1 MLCSRPGKC
10 GVYETMTEPP
20 TQQVPAIHHRRVG
33 DIVLTVVS
41 DGFLEGSMAVLQNIS
56 VEDSSD
62 MLRAVFRPVPRRT
75 SLNCFIIHGPGGRT
89 ALIDTGAGTHMQKSS
104 GQLPRN
110 LAAAGI
116 APDAIDTVLMTHL
129 HPDHSN
135 GLATADWTAAFPKA
149 ELAMHAAEHAYWTSE
164 EAEAEVARTGQGV
177 PTGGAYFPM
186 AKRQMAPYADRMH
199 FFTHGQ
205 EVFPGVTAMHFPGHT
220 PGHCGF
226 LVASGGQ
233 SLLIWGDIVHLPEV
247 QVPRPEVTI
256 LFDVDP
262 PQAAATRRRV
272 FDMVAT
278 EKTHIAGMHLHFPAT
293 AHLAREAG
301 GYRLYPEAWEQT
313 L

>member
-1 MLCSRPGKC
+1 MNTIPNAQ
-10 GVYETMTEPP
+10 VTIPNA
-20 TQQVPAIHHRRVG
+20 QVPAIHHRRVG

-56 VEDSSD
+56 VEDSSA

-75 SLNCFIIHGPGGRT
+75 SLNCFLIHSGGRT

-104 GQLPRN
+104 GQLLRN
-110 LAAAGI
+110 LAATGVQ
-116 APDAIDTVLMTHL
+116 PGGIDTVLMTHL

-135 GLATADWTAAFPKA
+135 GLATAEGGAFFPNA
-149 ELAMHAAEHAYWTSE
+149 ELAMHQAEHDYWTSE

-186 AKRQMAPYADRMH
+186 AKRQIAPYADRMR
-199 FFTHGQ
+199 FFNDGA

-220 PGHCGF
+220 PGHCGY
-226 LVASGGQ
+226 LIASGGE

-293 AHLAREAG
+293 AHLGRDG
-301 GYRLYPEAWEQT
+301 DGYRLFPEAWEQT

>member
-1 MLCSRPGKC
+1 MA
-10 GVYETMTEPP
+10 TPP
-20 TQQVPAIHHRRVG
+20 TEQVPAIHHRRVG

-41 DGFLEGSMAVLQNIS
+41 DGFLDGSMSVLQNIS
-56 VEDSSD
+56 PEEASE

-75 SLNCFIIHGPGGRT
+75 SLNCFLVHSGGRT

-110 LAAAGI
+110 LAATGVSPAE
-116 APDAIDTVLMTHL
+116 IDTVLLTHM

-135 GLATADWTAAFPKA
+135 GLGNAEGAAAFPQA
-149 ELAMHAAEHAYWTSE
+149 ELAMHAAEHAYWTDA
-164 EAEAEVARTGQGV
+164 EAEAEVARSGQGV

-186 AKRQMAPYADRMH
+186 ARRQMAPYAERLRL
-199 FFTHGQ
+199 FQGGQ

-220 PGHCGF
+220 PGHCGY
-226 LVASGGQ
+226 LIASGGE

-256 LFDVDP
+256 QFDVDP
-262 PQAAATRRRV
+262 AQAAATRRRV

-278 EKTHIAGMHLHFPAT
+278 ERTHIAGMHLHFPAT
-293 AHLAREAG
+293 AHLAREGA
-301 GYRLYPEAWEQT
+301 GYRLFPEAWTQV

>member
-1 MLCSRPGKC
+1 MPQ
-10 GVYETMTEPP
+10 PP
-20 TQQVPAIHHRRVG
+20 AQQVPAIHHRRVG
-33 DIVLTVVS
+33 DIALSVVS

-56 VEDSSD
+56 VEDSSA

-75 SLNCFIIHGPGGRT
+75 SLNCFLIHGPGGRA
-89 ALIDTGAGTHMQKSS
+89 ALIDTGAGSHMQKTS
-104 GQLPRN
+104 GQLLRN
-110 LAAAGI
+110 LAATGVR
-116 APDAIDTVLMTHL
+116 PEAIDTVLMTHL

-135 GLATADWTAAFPKA
+135 GLATAENTAFFPNA
-149 ELAMHAAEHAYWTSE
+149 ELALHAAEHAYWTRA
-164 EAEAEVARTGQGV
+164 EAEAEVRRSGQGI
-177 PTGGAYFPM
+177 PTGGPYFPM
-186 AKRQMAPYADRMH
+186 AQSQIAPYADRLRL
-199 FFTHGQ
+199 FQDGA
-205 EVFPGVTAMHFPGHT
+205 EVFPGVTALHFPGHT

-226 LVASGGQ
+226 LVASGGE

-278 EKTHIAGMHLHFPAT
+278 DRTHIAGMHLHFPAT
-293 AHLAREAG
+293 AHLAREGA
-301 GYRLYPEAWEQT
+301 GYRLYPEAWEQA